1 MSRVVSRV
9 VSIVN
14 RIANLFRRS
23 RIEREIGA
31 ELRSHID
38 MRIEDNLAAG
48 MSPKQA
54 RRDALL
60 RFGNR
65 SVMLERTTEADAA
78 LYLESLWLDL
88 RYALRQLLKA
98 RGFST
103 AAILTLALA
112 IGVNTSVFTLVHA
125 ILLRQLPFDQPERV
139 FHLDNSMSAG
149 LGFQMDAKSVK
160 AAFDSATQSFQT
172 VESAAIYGS
181 GGVNAGFGASASRR
195 VQATETSAR
204 LLEVLGVKPQL
215 GRGFLSTED
224 IPGNDHVVLVSDAY
238 WRNALDADPNVV
250 GKSLKING
258 FLFTIAG
265 ILPAHMDFPAKTDLW
280 TPTIFDEHTVLRE
293 AGAFFTPVVVRR
305 KASVSTE
312 QLSAEF
318 RALSLSTKVA
328 PDDMPEL
335 TPIASELTKSIR
347 TTLLLLTGAVGLV
360 LVIACANIAG
370 LMLVRAAVR
379 RSEFAVRAAL
389 GAPRSRLIRQQLVE
403 SLLLALAGGALGV
416 LVAYGALHALYL
428 FRPAVLN
435 GFDRPAIDP
444 AVLLFTAA
452 VAILT
457 GLVFGVAPAWLA
469 AHEDP
474 LSALKSGAWR
484 AAPSTARL
492 RKALVVAQIGLAFAL
507 LTGAGLLL
515 RTIANLN
522 AVPLGYSTEGILSF
536 SVSLHGAPYY
546 TTEHSTPALASF
558 YSSVLDRLRALPG
571 VDAVAA
577 IDMPPLEYDRPDM
590 QLPVKSGRPNQS
602 PVPAALRITSP
613 GYFRLMGIPLLEGRE
628 FNAED
633 TRTSAPAVIV
643 TRDLADRL
651 WPGENP
657 IGKKIHCVF
666 FCDREPTVIGVVAPI
681 RHYGPNALSFPQYF
695 FSYTQQDWGYMT
707 FLIRTHGDPA
717 TLAGPVRQAVAA
729 IDPAQPIY
737 SIQTMR
743 QRLNDSE
750 SLVRFELFTLSVFA
764 GLATLLAVL
773 GLYGVI
779 AYTVTQRS
787 RDIGIRIALGA
798 SLGAI
803 RAAILREAALLALAG
818 ATLGLAV
825 SLALA
830 RLLAATLFRVSAH
843 DPLTLGAI
851 FSLFLAVSL
860 LATLIPA
867 NRAASIDPIE
877 ALRAE

>member
-1 MSRVVSRV
+1 MPLT
-9 VSIVN
+9 N
-14 RIANLFRRS
+14 RIANLFRRT
-23 RIEREIGA
+23 RIDREIEA
-31 ELRSHID
+31 ELLAHVE

-48 MSPKQA
+48 MDAKEA
-54 RRDALL
+54 RRSALVA
-60 RFGNR
+60 FGNPTLAR
-65 SVMLERTTEADAA
+65 ERTAASDAA
-78 LYLESLWLDL
+78 LGLESLSSDI
-88 RYALRQLLKA
+88 RYALRQLLSA
-98 RGFST
+98 RGFSVT
-103 AAILTLALA
+103 AILTLALA

-139 FHLDNSMSAG
+139 FHLENSMSAD
-149 LGFQMDAKSVK
+149 LGFQMDAKSIK
-160 AAFDSATQSFQT
+160 AAFDSAAQSFQT

-181 GGVNAGFGASASRR
+181 GGVNAGFGGSASRR
-195 VQATETSAR
+195 VQATESSAR
-204 LLEVLGVKPQL
+204 LLDVLGVQPQL
-215 GRGFLSTED
+215 GRGFLPTED

-238 WRNALDADPNVV
+238 WRNALNGDPNAI
-250 GKSLKING
+250 GKSLKINS
-258 FLFTIAG
+258 FLFTIVG

-305 KASVSTE
+305 KANVSPE

-318 RALSLSTKVA
+318 RARALSISARTA

-360 LVIACANIAG
+360 LLIACANIAG

-379 RSEFAVRAAL
+379 RTEFAVRAAL
-389 GAPRSRLIRQQLVE
+389 GAPRSRLVRQQLVE
-403 SLLLALAGGALGV
+403 SLLVALSGGALGV
-416 LVAYGALHALYL
+416 VVAYGALRALYL

-435 GFDRPAIDP
+435 VFDRPSIDP

-452 VAILT
+452 IAILT

-474 LSALKSGAWR
+474 ISALKSGAWR

-492 RKALVVAQIGLAFAL
+492 RKALVVAQIGLAFVL

-546 TTEHSTPALASF
+546 TAEHSTPALASF

-571 VDAVAA
+571 VDAAA
-577 IDMPPLEYDRPDM
+577 GIDMPPLDYARPDM
-590 QLPVKSGRPNQS
+590 QLPVKPSQSNRS

-628 FNAED
+628 FTAGD
-633 TRTSAPAVIV
+633 TRTSAPAVIL

-657 IGKKIHCVF
+657 IGKKIRCIF
-666 FCDREPTVIGVVAPI
+666 SCDREPTVIGVVAPI
-681 RHYGPNALSFPQYF
+681 RHYGPNALAFPQYF

-707 FLIRTHGDPA
+707 FLVRTQGDPA
-717 TLAGPVRQAVAA
+717 ALTGPVRQAVAA
-729 IDPAQPIY
+729 VDPAQPIY
-737 SIQTMR
+737 GVQTMR

-764 GLATLLAVL
+764 ALSTLLAIL

-779 AYTVTQRS
+779 AYTVTQRG

-798 SLGAI
+798 SLGTI
-803 RAAILREAALLALAG
+803 RVSVLRESALLALAG
-818 ATLGLAV
+818 AALGLGA
-825 SLALA
+825 SMALT
-830 RLLAATLFRVSAH
+830 RLLKASLFQVSAH
-843 DPLTLGAI
+843 DPLTLATI
-851 FSLFLAVSL
+851 FAVFLIVSV
-860 LATLIPA
+860 LATLFPA
-867 NRAASIDPIE
+867 NRAASIDPME
-877 ALRAE
+877 ALRNE

>member
-1 MSRVVSRV
+1 MPMLQRFV
-9 VSIVN
+9 
-14 RIANLFRRS
+14 NLFRRNK
-23 RIEREIGA
+23 IQREIDQ
-31 ELRSHID
+31 ELASHLA
-38 MRIEDNLAAG
+38 MRVDDNLASG
-48 MSPKQA
+48 MTARAA
-54 RRDALL
+54 RRDAIL
-60 RFGNR
+60 RFGNPVLAR
-65 SVMLERTTEADAA
+65 ERTAESDAA
-78 LYLESLWLDL
+78 LAIESLGSDI
-88 RYALRQLLKA
+88 RYSLRQLLKA
-98 RGFST
+98 RGFAVT
-103 AAILTLALA
+103 AILTLALA

-125 ILLRQLPFDQPERV
+125 ILLRQLPFDQPDRV
-139 FHLDNSMSAG
+139 FHLENSMSAG

-160 AAFDSATQSFQT
+160 AAFDSAAQSFQT

-181 GGVNAGFGASASRR
+181 GGVNVGFGASAARR

-204 LLEVLGVKPQL
+204 LLDVLGVKPQA
-215 GRGFLSTED
+215 GRSFLPNED
-224 IPGNDHVVLVSDAY
+224 IPGNDHVVLISDSY
-238 WRNALDADPNVV
+238 WRNALNRDPNAI
-250 GKSLKING
+250 GKSLKINS
-258 FLFTIAG
+258 FLFTIVG

-305 KASVSTE
+305 KASVSAE
-312 QLSAEF
+312 QLGAEF
-318 RALSLSTKVA
+318 RARALSISAKTA

-360 LVIACANIAG
+360 LLIACANIAG

-379 RSEFAVRAAL
+379 RAEFAVRAAL
-389 GAPRSRLIRQQLVE
+389 GAPRSRLVRQQLVE
-403 SLLLALAGGALGV
+403 SLLIALAGGAGGV
-416 LVAYGALHALYL
+416 LVATGALRALYL

-435 GFDRPAIDP
+435 SFDRPAIDG
-444 AVLLFTAA
+444 AVLLFTTAIA
-452 VAILT
+452 VFT
-457 GLVFGVAPAWLA
+457 GIAFGVAPAWLA

-474 LSALKSGAWR
+474 ISALKSGAWR

-492 RKALVVAQIGLAFAL
+492 RKGLVIVQIGLAFVL

-522 AVPLGYSTEGILSF
+522 AVPLGYATEGILSF

-558 YSSVLDRLRALPG
+558 YSSVLERLRALPG
-571 VDAVAA
+571 VDAAAA
-577 IDMPPLEYDRPDM
+577 IDMPPLDYARPDM
-590 QLPVKSGRPNQS
+590 QLPVKPSRSNQS

-628 FNAED
+628 FTAED
-633 TRTSAPAVIV
+633 TRTSAPAVIL
-643 TRDLADRL
+643 TRDIADRL
-651 WPGENP
+651 WPGEYP
-657 IGKKIHCVF
+657 IGKKIHCIF
-666 FCDREPTVIGVVAPI
+666 SCDREPTVIGVVAPM

-707 FLIRTHGDPA
+707 FLIRTQGDPA
-717 TLAGPVRQAVAA
+717 ALTGPVRQAVAA
-729 IDPAQPIY
+729 VDPAQPIY
-737 SIQTMR
+737 GIQTMR

-764 GLATLLAVL
+764 ALATLLAIL

-803 RAAILREAALLALAG
+803 RGSILREAALLALAG
-818 ATLGLAV
+818 AAIGFGT
-825 SLALA
+825 SMALT
-830 RLLAATLFRVSAH
+830 RLLKATLFHVSAH
-843 DPLTLGAI
+843 DPFTLAAI
-851 FSLFLAVSL
+851 FTLFLVVSL
-860 LATLIPA
+860 LATLLPA

-877 ALRAE
+877 ALRNE